1 MGKYFN
7 TTTSVRNGHYVYLI
21 HTGSQGYFFE
31 KKYPQAQ
38 GIFIFDNAPSH
49 MKKPEDALNVERM
62 NVRDGGKQPF
72 MCDTVWDRETQQ
84 MTTTEG
90 FQKGMKTVLEERGV
104 DAHGMNAAKMRE
116 RLHQFQASYDRS
128 KINCIIKLLN

>member
-1 MGKYFN
+1 MF
-7 TTTSVRNGHYVYLI
+7 TSSIQVHKAISL
-21 HTGSQGYFFE
+21 FE
-31 KKYPQAQ
+31 KKYPEAQ

-72 MCDTVWDRETQQ
+72 MRDTVWDGETQQ
-84 MTTTEG
+84 MTTAEAL
-90 FQKGMKTVLEERGV
+90 QKGMKTVLEERGI

-116 RLHQFQASYDRS
+116 RLHQFQASYDR
-128 KINCIIKLLN
+128 I